1 MEDYFFPLDTGE
13 VSWDSTIAE
22 NWEVEVATTAS
33 GKRRTLCQQV
43 MPGWDFSVTFPALN
57 KSQVDELLRF
67 YASMKGPWKSF
78 WYMDYEYHH
87 VDNAI
92 IGKVDANNYQ
102 CLALIGSY
110 AEPAGKV
117 KDLTLYVDGLVI
129 ENRDLSD
136 GKFFVGVDAGTVVT
150 ATYDYYFR
158 VCFKDPLQIKQVYKD
173 VFSVN
178 INLSV
183 VRE

>member
-1 MEDYFFPLDTGE
+1 MEDYFFPLDTGL

-22 NWEVEVATTAS
+22 NWEVDVASTAS

-43 MPGWDFSVTFPALN
+43 LPGWDFSLSFPALN
-57 KSQVDELLRF
+57 KAQVDELLRF
-67 YASMKGPWKSF
+67 YASMKGQWKSF

-87 VDNAI
+87 MEKAV
-92 IGKVDANNYQ
+92 IGKVAANKYQ
-102 CLALIGSY
+102 CLAAIGAY

-117 KDLTLYVDGLVI
+117 ANLTVYVNGAVFDTSSLTDGLLNIGV
-129 ENRDLSD
+129 SD
-136 GKFFVGVDAGTVVT
+136 GSVVT
-150 ATYDYYFR
+150 ATYDYYLR
-158 VCFKDPLQIKQVYKD
+158 VCFKDPLQIKQIYKD
-173 VFSVN
+173 VYSVN